1 VVDLTTMIDIT
12 IITVTVIKGRETITV
27 HYLQDL
33 SNGSRDPEPLP
44 VTKRLVLKR
53 RRPIKTI
60 KK

>member
-1 VVDLTTMIDIT
+1 MVDLTTMIDIT
-12 IITVTVIKGRETITV
+12 IITVSVIKERTTINV
-27 HYLQDL
+27 HYLQE
-33 SNGSRDPEPLP
+33 SPNGSRDPEPLP